1 MTEPNQKIKLPPVT
15 TALTFTIIFGLL
27 YLFFSKLSLKFYASI
42 LFFLYH
48 HIQHMWLAVIGLG
61 VVQTFIMLPLRI
73 INLTLSANVKE
84 FESEVEKV
92 KENQKQAFIIKQ
104 TVAKGNPTLLWYI
117 ANFFIQTISYLS
129 IGRMFLIDF
138 YNTKL
143 DPNLLF
149 GFSHYPDYPIKDPI
163 FKLPYPVVTRTVT
176 NSWIWVFVA
185 WAGILLYKLLHTKVI
200 DYYRRL
206 PQTQKISPDNAFTN
220 SIKGFVKGSGG
231 FLTLFF
237 LIAYILIRHFP
248 AAWDLRIFMGD
259 VGVPNYTLNFI
270 TACGAFI
277 IVLWL
282 NLPKISKKTQIA
294 RQSGIP
300 EDIVFKTSKQ
310 LFIDNLRSAF
320 VLGLGAYYL
329 TRLIP
334 SAFELSIFTLEII
347 SFLSPLTI
355 DRLIFARFKPRKV
368 WTNLYLMLKYS

>member
-368 WTNLYLMLKYS
+368 